1 MIHVRQKF
9 KHCFVACCASAL
21 EQNIIADQEAIVARF
36 PTELQNGT
44 PDEGVPNTSKEVFVV
59 VIGLGLS
66 LNPNILFSTGS
77 SYSGVTD
84 FLRANR
90 QHAERMMIFTKHPT
104 NHCLRIREIRDDGL
118 TIMNP
123 ELHDFSPMTWQ
134 EFEATLP
141 AILLL

>member
-1 MIHVRQKF
+1 MIHVRQKH
-9 KHCFVACCASAL
+9 KHCFVACCASVL
-21 EQNIIADQEAIVARF
+21 GQSSIADQEAIVSRF
-36 PTELQNGT
+36 PTELQKGT
-44 PDEGVPNTSKEVFVV
+44 ANEGVPNTSKEVFA
-59 VIGLGLS
+59 VIVGLGIS
-66 LNPNILFSTGS
+66 LNPSLLVSTGS
-77 SYSGVTD
+77 SYSGIAD

-123 ELHDFSPMTWQ
+123 ELHDFSPMSWQ